1 MSDRCAQPVIF
12 SGTGYLP
19 PATPLNY
26 VPACI
31 VGFIFNY
38 VIRRRHFAW
47 WSKYNYV
54 LSAGLDSAYAI
65 GTIIIFFCLQYP
77 RSGTIGENTIQT
89 WWGNLGWT
97 NSIDGSGTPYLELA
111 DGQTFGPTSW

>member
-1 MSDRCAQPVIF
+1 
-12 SGTGYLP
+12 
-19 PATPLNY
+19 
-26 VPACI
+26 VPFVI

-65 GTIIIFFCLQYP
+65 GTIVIFFCLQYP
-77 RSGTIGENTIQT
+77 ANGSIGADTIGS

-97 NSIDGSGTPYLELA
+97 NTIDGNHTAFLDIPESGK
-111 DGQTFGPTSW
+111 FGPSTW